1 MAPIGVIK
9 VIWGSGWDPLLARDT
24 AGHLAKRMEEA
35 LDGDYQMYS
44 VSPGALQ
51 REHWVEQTPALKA
64 LMDSLSDEEISTI
77 KRGGQ
82 DVKKLYAAYAEAA
95 GSVGKPVVILA
106 KTVKG
111 DGMGGGFPG
120 SEYGASEEKSEPE
133 RVDFARR
140 LGIPLPERPR
150 RRRISTAGG
159 GGPGAHLSSGTARSP
174 RRVPAPAK

>member
-1 MAPIGVIK
+1 
-9 VIWGSGWDPLLARDT
+9 
-24 AGHLAKRMEEA
+24 MEEA

-111 DGMGGGFPG
+111 DGMGAGLPG
-120 SEYGASEEKSEPE
+120 SEYGAPEEKLEPGGAG
-133 RVDFARR
+133 RFRPAPRHSPAP
-140 LGIPLPERPR
+140 GGCGGSGFLPPGR
-150 RRRISTAGG
+150 
-159 GGPGAHLSSGTARSP
+159 GGPGAHLSSGKARGP
-174 RRVPAPAK
+174 RRVPAPAGSEL

>member
-1 MAPIGVIK
+1 M
-9 VIWGSGWDPLLARDT
+9 DDC
-24 AGHLAKRMEEA
+24 

-44 VSPGALQ
+44 VLPGDVQ

-111 DGMGGGFPG
+111 DGMGVG
-120 SEYGASEEKSEPE
+120 SQGRNTVHQKKNLSPEE

-140 LGIPLPERPR
+140 LGIPLPKATG
-150 RRRISTAGG
+150 SAMKVT
-159 GGPGAHLSSGTARSP
+159 TDRSQIICLF
-174 RRVPAPAK
+174 